1 MALIGNWGDFTFYV
15 SADQIKTFDSLKW
28 DSAAKYSTHDR
39 HLREPLL
46 EYTGTDVETITFTM
60 FFSVF
65 LGVNPIK
72 EIASLLQAMRRGE
85 VNRLVIGPKAY
96 GTNKW
101 VITKLSNSL
110 KRFDRWGNLL
120 VASVNFTP
128 GKLNLAPETLEE
140 EVLQNV
146 AIIVSTPKF
155 SVPLDRGL
163 GLAQRF
169 IDKPI
174 QVAQSILISEVLDAV
189 EEYEPRA
196 EVTNVTFEAG
206 ETPGLLVPVL
216 EVNIVDN
223 EE

>member
-1 MALIGNWGDFTFYV
+1 MAYIV
-15 SADQIKTFDSLKW
+15 
-28 DSAAKYSTHDR
+28 
-39 HLREPLL
+39 
-46 EYTGTDVETITFTM
+46 
-60 FFSVF
+60 
-65 LGVNPIK
+65 
-72 EIASLLQAMRRGE
+72 
-85 VNRLVIGPKAY
+85 KA
-96 GTNKW
+96 
-101 VITKLSNSL
+101 
-110 KRFDRWGNLL
+110 
-120 VASVNFTP
+120 FTP
-128 GKLNLAPETLEE
+128 DKLNLAPETLEE

-196 EVTNVTFEAG
+196 EVTNVTFEVG

>member
-1 MALIGNWGDFTFYV
+1 MAYIV
-15 SADQIKTFDSLKW
+15 
-28 DSAAKYSTHDR
+28 
-39 HLREPLL
+39 
-46 EYTGTDVETITFTM
+46 
-60 FFSVF
+60 
-65 LGVNPIK
+65 
-72 EIASLLQAMRRGE
+72 
-85 VNRLVIGPKAY
+85 KA
-96 GTNKW
+96 
-101 VITKLSNSL
+101 
-110 KRFDRWGNLL
+110 
-120 VASVNFTP
+120 FTP

-189 EEYEPRA
+189 EYEPRA

>member
-1 MALIGNWGDFTFYV
+1 MAYIV
-15 SADQIKTFDSLKW
+15 
-28 DSAAKYSTHDR
+28 
-39 HLREPLL
+39 
-46 EYTGTDVETITFTM
+46 
-60 FFSVF
+60 
-65 LGVNPIK
+65 
-72 EIASLLQAMRRGE
+72 
-85 VNRLVIGPKAY
+85 KA
-96 GTNKW
+96 
-101 VITKLSNSL
+101 
-110 KRFDRWGNLL
+110 
-120 VASVNFTP
+120 FTP

-169 IDKPI
+169 IDKPM

-189 EEYEPRA
+189 EEYEP
-196 EVTNVTFEAG
+196 G